1 MKIYVGMSGG
11 VDSSLTAAILKEQ
24 GHEVVGVYLKNWAK
38 EWDIFDCPWADDLHD
53 ASQVAEQ
60 LGIELK
66 VFDVQK
72 DYHHHVV
79 DYMLAEYKAG
89 RTPNPDIMCNQEMK
103 FGVFMKLALEDGA
116 DAIATG
122 HYARIENGQLLAGL
136 DKNKDQS
143 YFLYRIRPD
152 SLSKAFMPIGQYTK
166 PEVRK
171 MAAERGL
178 VTASKKDSQGICFI
192 GKVPLKKFLQ
202 QYVQGE
208 PGKVIDQSG
217 SVVGEHDGAIF
228 YTIGQRSG
236 LGIGGGQPYFITGK
250 NMTKNEIYVTT
261 DPQDDELWRDSVT
274 INQLHWLN
282 QAPELGKTYRVR
294 ARYRA
299 PLVEATISEMNEESI
314 RLELQQSVR
323 AIAPGQSVVMY
334 DGERVV
340 GGGIIT

>member
-1 MKIYVGMSGG
+1 MLRVIMPGLRMGNY
-11 VDSSLTAAILKEQ
+11 
-24 GHEVVGVYLKNWAK
+24 W
-38 EWDIFDCPWADDLHD
+38 
-53 ASQVAEQ
+53 
-60 LGIELK
+60 LGWI
-66 VFDVQK
+66 
-72 DYHHHVV
+72 
-79 DYMLAEYKAG
+79 
-89 RTPNPDIMCNQEMK
+89 
-103 FGVFMKLALEDGA
+103 
-116 DAIATG
+116 
-122 HYARIENGQLLAGL
+122 
-136 DKNKDQS
+136 KNKDQS
-143 YFLYRIRPD
+143 YFLYRIKPD
-152 SLSKAFMPIGQYTK
+152 SLTKAFMPIGQYTK

-250 NMTKNEIYVTT
+250 DMTKNEIYVTT